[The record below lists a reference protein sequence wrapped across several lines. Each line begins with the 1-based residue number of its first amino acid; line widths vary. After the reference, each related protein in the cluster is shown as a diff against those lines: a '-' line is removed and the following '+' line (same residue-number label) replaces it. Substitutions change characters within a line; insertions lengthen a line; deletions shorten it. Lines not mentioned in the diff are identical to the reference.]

1 LMIVMIWI
9 NFNAFVVLIGFEL
22 NASIRGAKKFLKTNN

>member
-1 LMIVMIWI
+1 MVWI

-22 NASIRGAKKFLKTNN
+22 NASIRGAKRFLKKAE